1 MQSQAMDLA
10 GMEIFA
16 RVVEARS
23 FSGAARRLNVST
35 SVVSKGVTRME
46 QALGVRLL
54 NRTTRSISLTEIG
67 SAFYARCAH
76 IVAAAEEAQA
86 MTAGMQSTPRGT
98 LKVNVPVSFG
108 VLHVAPA
115 LDGLLRA
122 YPDLHVDMTFKDRNV
137 QLVEEGY
144 DVILVIAAEPR
155 ATLVARKLAPIRQAL
170 CASPDYV
177 AKRGMPASIA
187 DLAVHDCIVY
197 SRTGPEH
204 CWHFEGVDAHASV
217 EVNGSLRLDNENAVR
232 QAALGGCGIA
242 LLPTYIVGDDLQR
255 GALCTVLPDYRPP
268 QTALYATYLPNRYVA
283 AKVRVFVD
291 YLIARF
297 GPAPEWDVFDAAAQ
311 MRPPPRV
318 HVSGAATLHTAG
330 NGAR

>member
-1 MQSQAMDLA
+1 
-10 GMEIFA
+10 
-16 RVVEARS
+16 
-23 FSGAARRLNVST
+23 
-35 SVVSKGVTRME
+35 
-46 QALGVRLL
+46 
-54 NRTTRSISLTEIG
+54 
-67 SAFYARCAH
+67 
-76 IVAAAEEAQA
+76 

-177 AKRGMPASIA
+177 AKRGTPASIA
-187 DLAVHDCIVY
+187 DLAAHDCIVY

-204 CWHFEGVDAHASV
+204 CWHFEGVDGHASV

-232 QAALGGCGIA
+232 QAALAGCGIA
-242 LLPTYIVGDDLQR
+242 LLPTYIVGNDLQR
-255 GALCTVLPDYRPP
+255 GALCPVLPAYRTP

-291 YLIARF
+291 YLITRF
-297 GPAPEWDVFDAAAQ
+297 GPTPEWDVFDAAAE
-311 MRPPPRV
+311 MRLPPRAQV
-318 HVSGAATLHTAG
+318 PGTAILHAAG

>member
-1 MQSQAMDLA
+1 
-10 GMEIFA
+10 
-16 RVVEARS
+16 
-23 FSGAARRLNVST
+23 
-35 SVVSKGVTRME
+35 ME
-46 QALGVRLL
+46 QSLGVRLL

-76 IVAAAEEAQA
+76 IVAAAEEAEA

-108 VLHVAPA
+108 VLHIAPA

-122 YPDLHVDMTFKDRNV
+122 YPELHVDMTFKDRNV

-144 DVILVIAAEPR
+144 DISVVIAVEPR

-170 CASPDYV
+170 CASPDYI
-177 AKRGMPASIA
+177 ARRGLPASIA
-187 DLAVHDCIVY
+187 DLAGHDCIVY
-197 SRTGPEH
+197 SRLGPEH
-204 CWHFEGVDAHASV
+204 CWQFEGSGADASV
-217 EVNGSLRLDNENAVR
+217 EVTGSLRLDNENAVR
-232 QAALGGCGIA
+232 QAALAGCGIA
-242 LLPTYIVGDDLQR
+242 LLPTYIVGDDLR
-255 GALCTVLPDYRPP
+255 RSALCPLLPDYRPP
-268 QTALYATYLPNRYVA
+268 ETALYATYLPNRYVA

-297 GPAPEWDVFDAAAQ
+297 GPTPEWDVFDAAAE
-311 MRPPPRV
+311 MRLPPRA
-318 HVSGAATLHTAG
+318 HVPGTASLQTAG

>member
-35 SVVSKGVTRME
+35 SVVSKCVSRME
-46 QALGVRLL
+46 QSLGVRLL

-76 IVAAAEEAQA
+76 IVAAAEEAEA

-98 LKVNVPVSFG
+98 LKINVPVSFG

-177 AKRGMPASIA
+177 AKRGTPASIA
-187 DLAVHDCIVY
+187 DLAAHDCIVY
-197 SRTGPEH
+197 SRMGPEH
-204 CWHFEGVDAHASV
+204 SWHFEGVDGHASV

-232 QAALGGCGIA
+232 QAALAGCGIA
-242 LLPTYIVGDDLQR
+242 LLPTYIVGNDLQR
-255 GALCTVLPDYRPP
+255 GALCPVLAAYRPP
-268 QTALYATYLPNRYVA
+268 QTTLYATYLPNRYVA

-297 GPAPEWDVFDAAAQ
+297 GPTPGWDVFGAAAEV
-311 MRPPPRV
+311 PPSPRA
-318 HVSGAATLHTAG
+318 HVPGTATSHTVG
-330 NGAR
+330 DGAR